1 MYHEL
6 ILYCQVPCHLL
17 YINCN
22 QKEEPCMLS
31 FLRITL
37 NYFAY
42 TGVGVYHH
50 YKNMVYNAYAMLD
63 KKILVTW

>member
-1 MYHEL
+1 
-6 ILYCQVPCHLL
+6 
-17 YINCN
+17 
-22 QKEEPCMLS
+22 MLS